1 MLYKWTT
8 ICRINNANVK
18 RVVSSLE
25 TNLISRKDNYGIRLY
40 YAISVLDIYGDI
52 TSGRQ
57 IHYSVSLVQVSMLP
71 AGETDFMHKTAFLFF
86 FLSMLVS
93 NFSLNISVRCDKKN
107 NRLVDFNLMHLILID
122 KMLHLEPFFYFICS
136 KEIPKYLRF
145 LEIKRAFP
153 FSSVECWHN
162 GKEITIHPC
171 PHRLL
176 SNIPA
181 WFIFQLGVL

>member
-57 IHYSVSLVQVSMLP
+57 IRYRVSLVEVSMLS
-71 AGETDFMHKTAFLFF
+71 AGETDFMH
-86 FLSMLVS
+86 
-93 NFSLNISVRCDKKN
+93 
-107 NRLVDFNLMHLILID
+107 
-122 KMLHLEPFFYFICS
+122 
-136 KEIPKYLRF
+136 
-145 LEIKRAFP
+145 
-153 FSSVECWHN
+153 
-162 GKEITIHPC
+162 
-171 PHRLL
+171 
-176 SNIPA
+176 
-181 WFIFQLGVL
+181 